1 MNKGCFGSYVVASEV
16 NEVCLACPDKPLCHE
31 KVKETLKE
39 HFGAVEGF
47 PIDNIGKRRKSAK
60 AKNT

>member
-1 MNKGCFGSYVVASEV
+1 MASEV

-39 HFGAVEGF
+39 HFGDVEGF